1 MPKEEYEKRKKYYE
15 RLIKKQDKSIKSISN
30 LRLVTF
36 LVGALVTIFFYVT
49 KNYFLCVGLFLAF
62 LLIFIYLVREHNK
75 VIESRKYSLSLH
87 KINDDSIKRI
97 DGNWK
102 SFSDTGEEFL
112 EEDHNYSKDL
122 DIFGRGSLFQ
132 WINTTATFLG
142 RRKLSSILKEPY
154 DTVNEIYTRQEAIKE
169 LAEKLDWR
177 QEFMA
182 DGIIASDNIQDTED
196 LFNWAKDRKNEYC
209 NPLLSGILKV
219 VPIITTAIII
229 LPLLWR
235 TMPLYLSP
243 LAIIVNILILMKE
256 NNYRSRALST
266 VDKYKDSIKVYYKM
280 IRCIEKEKFNS
291 RYLKNIK
298 SNLIDDK
305 GHTASWQ
312 INKLVAISDMTS
324 CRRSSY
330 YFFMNILTLWDY
342 QCMFALEKWKRD
354 SGKSL
359 EAWLNAIGEMEVISS
374 MSIINYDNPEWTM
387 PKIVEETDIISAKNM
402 GHPLLTNARVRN
414 DFKIE
419 KPASILLITGSNMS
433 GKSTLLRTVGI
444 NLILAYIG
452 APVCADEFTCSIM
465 NVYTCMRVSDDL
477 ERNISSFYA
486 ELLRIK
492 KIVEASKENKK
503 IFFLLDEIFKGTNSM
518 DRHTGAKVLINKL
531 RKEGAVGL
539 VSTHDLELGDLEKE
553 SSGRIKNYHFKEY
566 YKDNKIY
573 FDYKLRSGISTTR
586 NALYLINM
594 IGIDVENNFK

>member
-15 RLIKKQDKSIKSISN
+15 GLIKKQDKSIKSISN

-142 RRKLSSILKEPY
+142 RRKLSNILKEPY
-154 DTVNEIYTRQEAIKE
+154 ESINEIYTRQEAIKE

-182 DGIIASDNIQDTED
+182 DGIIASDNIRDTED
-196 LFNWAKDRKNEYC
+196 LINWAKDRKKEYC

-219 VPIITTAIII
+219 LPIITTAIII

-243 LAIIVNILILMKE
+243 LAIIVNILILMKG
-256 NNYRSRALST
+256 NNYRGRALST

-298 SNLIDDK
+298 GNFIDEE

-312 INKLVAISDMTS
+312 INKLVTISDMTAF
-324 CRRSSY
+324 RRSPY
-330 YFFMNILTLWDY
+330 YFFMNIITLWDY

-374 MSIINYDNPEWTM
+374 MSIIKYDNPEWAM
-387 PKIVEETDIISAKNM
+387 PKIVEEKDIISAKNM
-402 GHPLLTNARVRN
+402 GHPLLTNARVCN

-452 APVCADEFTCSIM
+452 APVCADEFTCSMM
-465 NVYTCMRVSDDL
+465 NVYSCMRVSDDL